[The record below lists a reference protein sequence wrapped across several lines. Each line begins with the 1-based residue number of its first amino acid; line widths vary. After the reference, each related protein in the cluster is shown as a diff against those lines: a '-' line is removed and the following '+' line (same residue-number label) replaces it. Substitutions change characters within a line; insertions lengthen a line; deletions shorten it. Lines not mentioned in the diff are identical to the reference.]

1 LKKVFNKE
9 LPIATGSNRIVKQI
23 FALIVKRFRIF
34 ISRAFIGIIILLL
47 PLILESVFL
56 QLIPSQTNLVNKFN
70 NISQYLGSYEL
81 KISNYG
87 KFNLP
92 YYANSSYM
100 IPIDSL
106 LTNFYTKKNRPGINL
121 VELKYDNISKYV
133 VDKRVQDVKNL
144 ASDYYVGMKLNLTES
159 KRLNAQLYYSTLAFH
174 SSAMIVNEY
183 SNLLLAFLTKDF
195 NKKIITFNSPLTS
208 NDSLYNGDNFVEYLA
223 CIDILPISL
232 LNMLNSLIVSFMISG
247 LVIHVT
253 RERTNGSKLLQYLS
267 GTHYVTYW
275 LSNYIFDLAIC
286 VFNFSTMIIA
296 IKLVDLGKSDPS
308 NETSPI
314 AAESS
319 IYSLYFLFLL
329 SSFSCCTLA
338 YIWSFLFKSDLI
350 SYITL
355 AIILSVSSFLD
366 MIWSFIQLFL
376 NLDFE
381 TRNND
386 LSKAMVILKY
396 IFMSLFPNVTIK
408 RGLYNLKIRQN
419 DYCIKSLNNLLKS
432 FFFLNFYFCLFKI

>member
-1 LKKVFNKE
+1 MF
-9 LPIATGSNRIVKQI
+9 
-23 FALIVKRFRIF
+23 
-34 ISRAFIGIIILLL
+34 L

-56 QLIPSQTNLVNKFN
+56 QLIPSQTNLVNKYN
-70 NISQYLGSYEL
+70 NLSQFLGNYEL

-92 YYANSSYM
+92 YYANSSYSM

-106 LTNFYTKKNRPGINL
+106 LNNFYTKNNRPGIKL
-121 VELKYDNISKYV
+121 VELKYDNVSKYV
-133 VDKRVQDVKNL
+133 LDKRVQDVKNL
-144 ASDYYVGMKLNLTES
+144 ANDYYVGMKLNLTES
-159 KRLNAQLYYSTLAFH
+159 NRLYAQLYYSTLAFH
-174 SSAMIVNEY
+174 SSAMIVHEY
-183 SNLLLAFLTKDF
+183 SNLLLTFLTKNY

-267 GTHYVTYW
+267 GTHYITYW
-275 LSNYIFDLAIC
+275 VSNYIFDLAIC

-296 IKLVDLGKSDPS
+296 IKLVDLAKNDPS

-319 IYSLYFLFLL
+319 IYNLYFLFLL

-376 NLDFE
+376 NLDYE

-386 LSKAMVILKY
+386 LSKSMVVLKY

-419 DYCIKSLNNLLKS
+419 DYCIKSLNNLLNSNFFALFFNIKS
-432 FFFLNFYFCLFKI
+432 KFI